1 MGGQVPCY
9 SQLEAEMTPPP
20 IPDTLI
26 QERGPAT
33 GSADTTGSV
42 FTRKPVSAIVNVAFA
57 MQYAMVEPPKP
68 GLKKEAKIGIG
79 VGVAA
84 GIIFIALLIWLSLRI
99 LRTRN
104 RGQNAGHNASVHQRF
119 NSSVD
124 MSRIG
129 MGDESKPQP
138 LSRTYG
144 GAKYAGVSTRNTDS

>member
-9 SQLEAEMTPPP
+9 SQLQAEMTPPP

-33 GSADTTGSV
+33 HTTGSV

-57 MQYAMVEPPKP
+57 MQYAMIEGPKP

-84 GIIFIALLIWLSLRI
+84 GVIFLGLLIWFLFRI
-99 LRTRN
+99 LRTRHKAH
-104 RGQNAGHNASVHQRF
+104 NAGQPASAHQRF

-124 MSRIG
+124 MSRV
-129 MGDESKPQP
+129 GDESKPTP
-138 LSRTYG
+138 LSRTS
-144 GAKYAGVSTRNTDS
+144 ATTMT